1 MSAAVPRRPRS
12 AVRLRPYSQRVSVWD
27 ALTTRQIARI
37 LFTTAAFLALMYLL
51 VQIRSTL
58 LLLGIAIFLAVAL
71 GPAVDLFSRGR
82 LPRSA
87 AILVVYLLLA
97 GVLGGVLALVV
108 PPVING
114 ATDLSRDIPSYI
126 DDLRNNKTIRE
137 FDNKYDITS
146 KLQEEARKLPAKLG
160 DAAGAL
166 QSVAT
171 GVFNAAFQLLTI
183 LTMTFFLLLDGK
195 RIANFLITRFGR
207 HREERLRGIAERI
220 YKSTSGYVGG
230 ALTITSINGILTFI
244 VLTILGVPFAVPLA
258 VLMSFFGLIPLV
270 GATIGG
276 VIILLVTLF
285 TDFPSATIIYGI
297 FLIFYQQF
305 ENNVLQPFIFKRT
318 VNVPPLAVIVAIL
331 AGSSILGVV
340 GALVAIP
347 IAAALQIVI
356 KEYYSGETLVS
367 GTVILPDEVPP
378 PDAPPPPDEPPPPPP
393 PVTPPRSPKPPKPTP
408 SKPTAVQAEAQAAGP
423 LQPPGASL
431 TGLTGAR
438 QPSADGGRPPTPI
451 IPGPA
456 WAPITGPTSLTKR
469 GSQPKTS
476 SPRSTSRCASPGA
489 WMCCTH
495 QASAPSACS
504 VRMYSTMRSNA
515 RPRVRTRSTG
525 VISDSS
531 ERIGLIFRAPPSQA
545 WAPPIRPPRRRY
557 SSVSTANQIRRLSR
571 AAWAC
576 AATSCSA
583 PPACACAAAASSSRP
598 RPPQTVRESSTSTR
612 PSKPRSASCARAC
625 SAESYVPDSAAEMWI
640 ETMS

>member
-1 MSAAVPRRPRS
+1 
-12 AVRLRPYSQRVSVWD
+12 VSVWD

-37 LFTTAAFLALMYLL
+37 LFTTAAFLGLMYLL

-71 GPAVDLFSRGR
+71 GPAVDLFARGK
-82 LPRSA
+82 LPRPA
-87 AILVVYLLLA
+87 AILVIYLLLA
-97 GVLGGVLALVV
+97 GVVGGVLALVV
-108 PPVING
+108 PPVVNG
-114 ATDLSRDIPSYI
+114 ATGLSRDIPTYI

-146 KLQEEARKLPAKLG
+146 KLQEEARKLPDKLG

-166 QSVAT
+166 QSIAA

-230 ALTITSINGILTFI
+230 ALTITSINGVLTFI

-285 TDFPSATIIYGI
+285 TDFPSATIIYAI

-331 AGSSILGVV
+331 AGSSVLGIV

-367 GTVILPDEVPP
+367 GTVILPDEPPP
-378 PDAPPPPDEPPPPPP
+378 PDDPPPPAAPPPPDDPPPSPPLVMP
-393 PVTPPRSPKPPKPTP
+393 PGSPKSSQPKPPRPKSKPPRS
-408 SKPTAVQAEAQAAGP
+408 SRR
-423 LQPPGASL
+423 
-431 TGLTGAR
+431 AR
-438 QPSADGGRPPTPI
+438 
-451 IPGPA
+451 
-456 WAPITGPTSLTKR
+456 
-469 GSQPKTS
+469 
-476 SPRSTSRCASPGA
+476 
-489 WMCCTH
+489 
-495 QASAPSACS
+495 
-504 VRMYSTMRSNA
+504 
-515 RPRVRTRSTG
+515 
-525 VISDSS
+525 
-531 ERIGLIFRAPPSQA
+531 RAPG
-545 WAPPIRPPRRRY
+545 
-557 SSVSTANQIRRLSR
+557 
-571 AAWAC
+571 
-576 AATSCSA
+576 
-583 PPACACAAAASSSRP
+583 
-598 RPPQTVRESSTSTR
+598 
-612 PSKPRSASCARAC
+612 
-625 SAESYVPDSAAEMWI
+625 
-640 ETMS
+640 